1 MGRAVP
7 AEAVHG
13 PGGVGRAVP
22 ADDLYGVL
30 EVAPHARREI
40 IEAAFVVLREAACRD
55 NSPKGTRLLVQI
67 NRAHHVLSDP
77 DRRRA
82 YDATRS
88 PEEPQDP

>member
-1 MGRAVP
+1 MG
-7 AEAVHG
+7 EGLHG

-22 ADDLYGVL
+22 AEALQAEDLYGVL